1 MTATYQ
7 IQPHELNQF
16 IDSLRKSF
24 KGSSLKII
32 VEEMDETTYLLSD
45 TIRANRLEKAIKNV
59 RSNTNVKSL
68 TFDELDELEKNVTI

>member
-45 TIRANRLEKAIKNV
+45 ETRANRLEKAIKNV

-68 TFDELDELEKNVTI
+68 TFDELDELEKGATV

>member
-45 TIRANRLEKAIKNV
+45 TTRANRLEKAVKNV

>member
-45 TIRANRLEKAIKNV
+45 ATRANRLEKAIKNV
-59 RSNTNVKSL
+59 RTNTNVKSL
-68 TFDELDELEKNVTI
+68 TFDELDELEKRATI

>member
-16 IDSLRKSF
+16 IESLRKSF

-32 VEEMDETTYLLSD
+32 VEEIDETTYLLSD
-45 TIRANRLEKAIKNV
+45 NV
-59 RSNTNVKSL
+59 RAERLKKAVHNVRTNTHVKSL
-68 TFDELDELEKNVTI
+68 TFDELDELEKRVTI

>member
-24 KGSSLKII
+24 RGSSLKII

-45 TIRANRLEKAIKNV
+45 ATRANRLEKAIKNV
-59 RSNTNVKSL
+59 RTNTNVKSL
-68 TFDELDELEKNVTI
+68 TFDELDELEKRATI

>member
-32 VEEMDETTYLLSD
+32 VEEMDETAYLLSD

-59 RSNTNVKSL
+59 RSNTNVKTL
-68 TFDELDELEKNVTI
+68 TFDELDELEKRAAI

>member
-16 IDSLRKSF
+16 IDSLKKSF
-24 KGSSLKII
+24 KGSTLKII

-45 TIRANRLEKAIKNV
+45 TIRTNRLEKAIKNV

>member
-16 IDSLRKSF
+16 IDSLKKSF

-32 VEEMDETTYLLSD
+32 VEEMDETTCLLSD
-45 TIRANRLEKAIKNV
+45 ISRTNRLEKAVKNV
-59 RSNTNVKSL
+59 RSNTNVKTL
-68 TFDELDELEKNVTI
+68 TFDGLDELEKNVII

>member
-32 VEEMDETTYLLSD
+32 VEEMDETAYLLSD

-59 RSNTNVKSL
+59 RSNTNVKTL
-68 TFDELDELEKNVTI
+68 TFDELDELEKRATI

>member
-24 KGSSLKII
+24 RGSSLKII
-32 VEEMDETTYLLSD
+32 VEEMDETTYLMSD
-45 TIRANRLEKAIKNV
+45 ANRANRLEKAIKNV
-59 RSNTNVKSL
+59 RSNTNVKNL
-68 TFDELDELEKNVTI
+68 TFDELDELEKRATI

>member
-24 KGSSLKII
+24 RGSSLKII
-32 VEEMDETTYLLSD
+32 VEEMDETSYLLSD
-45 TIRANRLEKAIKNV
+45 SARASRLEKAIKNV
-59 RSNTNVKSL
+59 RSSTNVKTL
-68 TFDELDELEKNVTI
+68 TFEELDELEKKASI

>member
-16 IDSLRKSF
+16 IDSLKKSF
-24 KGSSLKII
+24 RGSSLKII

-45 TIRANRLEKAIKNV
+45 SARASRLEKVIQNA
-59 RSNTNVKSL
+59 RLNTNLKTL
-68 TFDELDELEKNVTI
+68 TFDELDELEKKASI

>member
-24 KGSSLKII
+24 RGSSLKII
-32 VEEMDETTYLLSD
+32 VEEIDETTYLLSD
-45 TIRANRLEKAIKNV
+45 DVRAERLKKATENV
-59 RSNTNVKSL
+59 RTQTNVKSL
-68 TFDELDELEKNVTI
+68 TFDELNELEKRATI

>member
-24 KGSSLKII
+24 RGSSLKII
-32 VEEMDETTYLLSD
+32 VEEIDETTYLLSD
-45 TIRANRLEKAIKNV
+45 DVRAERLKKATENV
-59 RSNTNVKSL
+59 RTQTNVKSL
-68 TFDELDELEKNVTI
+68 TFDELNEFEKRATI

>member
-24 KGSSLKII
+24 RGSSLKII

-45 TIRANRLEKAIKNV
+45 STRANRLEKAIKNV
-59 RSNTNVKSL
+59 RSNANIKTL
-68 TFDELDELEKNVTI
+68 TFEELDELEKRATI

>member
-24 KGSSLKII
+24 RGSSLKII

-45 TIRANRLEKAIKNV
+45 STRANRLEKAIKNV
-59 RSNTNVKSL
+59 RTNTNVKSL
-68 TFDELDELEKNVTI
+68 TFDELDELEKRATI